1 MAQHWSSCKIKDAM
15 YVNVGSRPHVM
26 TRWSAFSSTVWF
38 NSMKNGSAHAVAT
51 APSADTAS
59 SAALS

>member
-1 MAQHWSSCKIKDAM
+1 M
-15 YVNVGSRPHVM
+15 YVSVGSRPHVM